1 MSEILLKKY
10 VAFKIGRELYALNIT
25 HVKKIE
31 DTKDIREIPNTDAE
45 VKGIIDF
52 QGEQIVPII
61 DLRTLFNIHSAHD
74 EHIPFIIISNVN
86 DTWIGFIVDEVD
98 EVIEINEKDIS
109 LGNLTETI
117 SSESSEYIQGIYR
130 KKGDGEGDKDEKL
143 LIILN
148 ADKLIERKKLQTLK
162 EISNHEE

>member
-1 MSEILLKKY
+1 MSDILLKKY
-10 VAFKIGRELYALNIT
+10 VAFRIGRELYALNIT

-31 DTKDIREIPNTDAE
+31 DTKDIREIPNTDVE

-52 QGEQIVPII
+52 QGEQIVPIV
-61 DLRTLFNIHSAHD
+61 DLRTLFNIHNTNDNHV
-74 EHIPFIIISNVN
+74 PFIIISNVN
-86 DTWIGFIVDEVD
+86 DVWIGFIVDEVD

-130 KKGDGEGDKDEKL
+130 KKGETEKDEKL

-148 ADKLIERKKLQTLK
+148 ADKLIERKKLQSLK
-162 EISNHEE
+162 EISKHEE